1 MGKYKPS
8 GDLIIAGQRI
18 HIDAPVV
25 NWTEGPRWDATSTFC
40 QPTATDPRPPCTP
53 LPGGGH
59 KPYDGPAF
67 AQRYSLRPALRR
79 YGNNPPMDAVKAVI
93 RQFVVH
99 HDGCASS
106 DMAFSVMQNE
116 RGLSCHFLIDNDGT
130 IFQTID
136 LSLAAWH
143 AALWN
148 PGSIGVEL
156 CNRGDVKLDPNYY
169 SKGKHGPNRNV
180 VPCKINGHTFLAFD
194 YTPAQYQAFQQL
206 GRALLRLLP
215 NLPAE
220 YPQSSPGVQ
229 HWGTLPERGPGN
241 SFGFAGY
248 IAHYHL
254 TGQKWDPGPFDF
266 KKFCSSLRGQLC
278 FPMFPR
284 APKKD
289 EDRPLIPA
297 LADDLKADTDLL
309 FKANE
314 VTGDGGYFPV
324 GPWGESR
331 LWHGGVHVPVKSE
344 EKLRQIFAPFPGR
357 IMAARM
363 GGDSPVG
370 STNFVLL
377 KHDMTLGASKVQFY
391 SLYMHLADALKS
403 DKKPEWMTKP
413 DGTWAKKVAKNEIKP
428 GKVIELDDPIE
439 AGALLGLAGKAG
451 PAEHNKLQIHLEFF
465 SISELFVD
473 VPNSPFDVVDGT
485 AGGRF
490 CDSPKIN
497 DLIDTSPKDGKLSR
511 QELSSFYSGGGGAQM
526 RSIVTFNVSPWTVEP
541 SWSDAL
547 RVPKDF
553 KDYKPAEIDQLVA
566 DQITPGL
573 WWDAAI
579 AKHTKLPAT
588 GEVYHYNPIF
598 FLRWFNQQLLD
609 AAATAPP
616 PASEKDA
623 KDIPKDL
630 LDDFGVNSDK
640 SGDTMRST
648 KEMDEDPCDT
658 TLGLAEMSAG
668 FDGPQEC
675 LPQ

>member
-18 HIDAPVV
+18 NIDAPVV
-25 NWTEGPRWDATSTFC
+25 NFTEGPRWDASSVFC
-40 QPTATDPRPPCTP
+40 QPTETDPRPPCTQ
-53 LPGGGH
+53 LPGKTGH
-59 KPYDGPAF
+59 KPYDGPAV
-67 AQRYSLRPALRR
+67 AQRYSIRPALRR

-136 LSLAAWH
+136 LALAAWH
-143 AALWN
+143 AAQWN
-148 PGSIGVEL
+148 FGSIGVEM

-169 SKGKHGPNRNV
+169 AKGKHGPNRNV

-194 YTPAQYQAFQQL
+194 YTPEQIRTFQQL
-206 GRALLRLLP
+206 GRALLRFLP
-215 NLPAE
+215 NIPAE

-229 HWGTLPERGPGN
+229 HWGTLPEQGPGG
-241 SFGFAGY
+241 SFAFSGY
-248 IAHYHL
+248 IGHYHL

-266 KKFCSSLRGQLC
+266 KKFCSGLRGQLC
-278 FPMFPR
+278 FPLFPR
-284 APKKD
+284 GEPKKG

-297 LADDLKADTDLL
+297 LGDDLKADTDLL

-314 VTGDGGYFPV
+314 VKGDGGYFPV
-324 GPWGESR
+324 GPWGEAR
-331 LWHGGVHVPVKSE
+331 LWHGGVHIPMDGKEPKV
-344 EKLRQIFAPFPGR
+344 FAPFPGR

-363 GGDSPVG
+363 GGDSPIG
-370 STNFVLL
+370 STNFVLIR
-377 KHDMTLGASKVQFY
+377 HDMTLGTSKVQFY
-391 SLYMHLADALKS
+391 SLYMHIADGLKAGPEP
-403 DKKPEWMTKP
+403 KPEWMTKP

-439 AGALLGLAGKAG
+439 AGALIGYAGKVG
-451 PAEHNKLQIHLEFF
+451 PAEYNKRQLHLEFF
-465 SISELFVD
+465 SNSELFVG
-473 VPNSPFDVVDGT
+473 VTNSPFEVVDGT

-490 CDSPKIN
+490 CDSPRIN

-511 QELSSFYSGGGGAQM
+511 SEMTSFYSGGGGSQL
-526 RSIVTFNVSPWTVEP
+526 RSVVTFNVSEWTFEP
-541 SWSDAL
+541 SWPDAL

-553 KDYKPAEIDQLVA
+553 KDMKPAEIDSLIAEQV
-566 DQITPGL
+566 TPGL

-579 AKHTKLPAT
+579 AKHAKLAPN

-640 SGDTMRST
+640 DGSTMRSPEQEE
-648 KEMDEDPCDT
+648 KETCKN
-658 TLGLAEMSAG
+658 LGLAELSAG
-668 FDGPQEC
+668 FDAPEC
-675 LPQ
+675 TQ